1 MYFFHHLQNYILLLF
16 LHPIYTLKIKKG
28 FTTAQYKM
36 QIKNVEK
43 LFLSRN
49 IGFSVWIY
57 SRLDR
62 SSCIG
67 SEWGK
72 NVDSY
77 HLLLHFL
84 IFQSGLYL
92 STPDK
97 ILLFIL
103 SLCEYVHFFSLR
115 LLHICITY
123 VIYLLLLDF
132 LKKTLFYIKC
142 TFWHFENEHWIQI
155 YLDCFS
161 FSAVHIL
168 KINSSYNAWWELV
181 QNNNGLKFEKKL
193 NLEKSHWSLPLQSLK
208 SIEKLSK
215 IKCYFSIYIPSPH

>member
-1 MYFFHHLQNYILLLF
+1 MLLQCNINVFFSSFTKLHSSIIPTSYIYLEN
-16 LHPIYTLKIKKG
+16 KKG

-92 STPDK
+92 SIPDK

-103 SLCEYVHFFSLR
+103 SLCEYLHFFHS
-115 LLHICITY
+115 
-123 VIYLLLLDF
+123 
-132 LKKTLFYIKC
+132 
-142 TFWHFENEHWIQI
+142 
-155 YLDCFS
+155 DC
-161 FSAVHIL
+161 
-168 KINSSYNAWWELV
+168 
-181 QNNNGLKFEKKL
+181 
-193 NLEKSHWSLPLQSLK
+193 
-208 SIEKLSK
+208 
-215 IKCYFSIYIPSPH
+215 SIYV

>member
-1 MYFFHHLQNYILLLF
+1 M
-16 LHPIYTLKIKKG
+16 
-28 FTTAQYKM
+28 
-36 QIKNVEK
+36 
-43 LFLSRN
+43 
-49 IGFSVWIY
+49 
-57 SRLDR
+57 
-62 SSCIG
+62 
-67 SEWGK
+67 GK

-103 SLCEYVHFFSLR
+103 LVYLSTLFFTLR

-181 QNNNGLKFEKKL
+181 QNNNGLKFEKKI
-193 NLEKSHWSLPLQSLK
+193 KSRECLPLQSLK

-215 IKCYFSIYIPSPH
+215 IKCYFSIYILPPPSTNFPY

>member
-1 MYFFHHLQNYILLLF
+1 MNIVGINWDSYILVLLFYYQIHNYISGLGKYVYNASPNCNINVF
-16 LHPIYTLKIKKG
+16 FSSFTKLHSSIIPTSYIYLENKKG

-103 SLCEYVHFFSLR
+103 SLCEN
-115 LLHICITY
+115 
-123 VIYLLLLDF
+123 
-132 LKKTLFYIKC
+132 TLF
-142 TFWHFENEHWIQI
+142 FHS
-155 YLDCFS
+155 DC
-161 FSAVHIL
+161 
-168 KINSSYNAWWELV
+168 
-181 QNNNGLKFEKKL
+181 
-193 NLEKSHWSLPLQSLK
+193 
-208 SIEKLSK
+208 
-215 IKCYFSIYIPSPH
+215 SIYV

>member
-1 MYFFHHLQNYILLLF
+1 MWVS
-16 LHPIYTLKIKKG
+16 TL
-28 FTTAQYKM
+28 
-36 QIKNVEK
+36 
-43 LFLSRN
+43 
-49 IGFSVWIY
+49 
-57 SRLDR
+57 
-62 SSCIG
+62 
-67 SEWGK
+67 
-72 NVDSY
+72 
-77 HLLLHFL
+77 
-84 IFQSGLYL
+84 
-92 STPDK
+92 
-97 ILLFIL
+97 
-103 SLCEYVHFFSLR
+103 FSLR

-215 IKCYFSIYIPSPH
+215 IKCYFSIYIPSPQLIFHIKPYCVESDAIYIALCKLQ